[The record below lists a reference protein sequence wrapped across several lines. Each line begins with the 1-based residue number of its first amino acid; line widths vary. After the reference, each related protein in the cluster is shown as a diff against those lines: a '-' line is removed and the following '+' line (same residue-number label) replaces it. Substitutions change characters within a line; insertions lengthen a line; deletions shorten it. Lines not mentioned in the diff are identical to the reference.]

1 MNRRSGLDMQV
12 KLLRVIQEQE
22 VRRIGGI
29 KPIKVDVRF
38 IASTNQSLQKLI
50 ELGQFRKDLF
60 FRLNVINISVPPL
73 RDHRTD
79 IPALVDF
86 FLRRFCHKY
95 DLNKKSAP

>member
-1 MNRRSGLDMQV
+1 MQV

-38 IASTNQSLQKLI
+38 IASTNQSLQKLV
-50 ELGQFRKDLF
+50 ELGKFRKDLF

-73 RDHRTD
+73 RESPHRY
-79 IPALVDF
+79 PGPCR
-86 FLRRFCHKY
+86 FLFEAFCHKY
-95 DLNKKSAP
+95 DLNKKCPLIS